1 MTLSIAHTIANLP
14 PEQRAAVLA
23 GMSAAELDALA
34 TDWRFLARPDQLP
47 PPGDWRIW
55 LYMAG
60 RGAGKTRA
68 AAEYVIAQIRAGRR
82 REVGGLGP
90 TADSVR
96 RVMVEGPSGVLACAP
111 NDFRPDYEPSV
122 RRIRFPNGGIV
133 HLFSAEEPER
143 LRGPN
148 LDLAWCDEICTWPN
162 AENVWSN
169 LQLALRLPGP
179 LGDRPRVM
187 ISTTP
192 RPTPLIKRLL
202 EDAQGPNP
210 SVVVTRATTFANA
223 ANLSDDTLEFF
234 RRSFSGHLARQE
246 LNGELVED
254 VEGALWTRAMIEAG
268 RTKNAPELARIVVAV
283 DPAGGGGRSNDESGI
298 VVVGKQGRGLDAHG
312 YVLADL
318 SGRYS
323 PDGWARRAVEAYH
336 FHRADSIIAEG
347 NFGAGMVEATIKNV
361 DPRVP
366 IKIVHASRGKRARAE
381 PVVLLYE
388 QRKVHH
394 VGEFPG
400 LEDQLTIWDPESA
413 AGSPDRLDALVWALT
428 DLMIERHPKGH
439 RWIKFP
445 IIR

>member
-1 MTLSIAHTIANLP
+1 ML
-14 PEQRAAVLA
+14 
-23 GMSAAELDALA
+23 
-34 TDWRFLARPDQLP
+34 
-47 PPGDWRIW
+47 
-55 LYMAG
+55 
-60 RGAGKTRA
+60 
-68 AAEYVIAQIRAGRR
+68 
-82 REVGGLGP
+82 
-90 TADSVR
+90 
-96 RVMVEGPSGVLACAP
+96 
-111 NDFRPDYEPSV
+111 
-122 RRIRFPNGGIV
+122 
-133 HLFSAEEPER
+133 
-143 LRGPN
+143 
-148 LDLAWCDEICTWPN
+148 
-162 AENVWSN
+162 
-169 LQLALRLPGP
+169 
-179 LGDRPRVM
+179 RPR
-187 ISTTP
+187 
-192 RPTPLIKRLL
+192 
-202 EDAQGPNP
+202 DA
-210 SVVVTRATTFANA
+210 A
-223 ANLSDDTLEFF
+223 
-234 RRSFSGHLARQE
+234 
-246 LNGELVED
+246 
-254 VEGALWTRAMIEAG
+254 

-400 LEDQLTIWDPESA
+400 LEDQLTTWDPESA

-428 DLMIERHPKGH
+428 ELMIERQPRGH
-439 RWIKFP
+439 RWVKFR
-445 IIR
+445 IVR